1 MLDKVE
7 EPSLDDLIGDYV
19 KWRDQLRAIDAAVK
33 ERTAAARQRLKD
45 QNVKILGR
53 LQALKL
59 DNVSSPHG
67 VAYRSTKKSAT
78 VGDAAAF
85 WKFVVEHLDDKSR
98 DLIDV
103 RANAPAVST
112 FIKAHKAPPP
122 GVNYTE
128 TEVAGVR
135 RPGETTED

>member
-19 KWRDQLRAIDAAVK
+19 KWRDQLKAIDAAFA
-33 ERTAAARQRLKD
+33 ERTSKARQRLKD
-45 QNVKILGR
+45 QNFLILGK
-53 LQALKL
+53 LQALKV
-59 DNVSSPHG
+59 DNVSTPHG

-78 VGDAAAF
+78 VGDAASF
-85 WKFVVEHLDDKSR
+85 WKFVVEHLGDGSR
-98 DLIDV
+98 SLIDV
-103 RANAPAVST
+103 RANAPSVKT
-112 FIKAHKAPPP
+112 FIKAHKTPPP

-135 RPGETTED
+135 RPGDTTED